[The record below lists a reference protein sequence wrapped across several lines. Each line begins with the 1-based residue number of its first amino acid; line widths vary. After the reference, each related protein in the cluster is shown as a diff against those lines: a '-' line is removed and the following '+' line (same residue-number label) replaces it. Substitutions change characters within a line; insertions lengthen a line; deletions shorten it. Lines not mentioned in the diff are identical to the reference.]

1 MTNDYN
7 YKLYPEVEKQLI
19 EKNYKKIEEEPS
31 FWILNDRYENWTNG
45 DTNIL
50 LQVFTND
57 YVAIFKES
65 ENI

>member
-31 FWILNDRYENWTNG
+31 YWIRNNRYENWTNG